1 MVKLNL
7 KADDDFEFFIEENEN
22 DQIDKIEEI
31 DLAEKP
37 KRKNAKKSPKKKG
50 WFQTIETSNSTNGGQ
65 SDLWL
70 PIPSGFLDALLSG
83 TPYL

>member
-1 MVKLNL
+1 MIKLYL
-7 KADDDFEFFIEENEN
+7 KADDDFEFFIEENEK

-50 WFQTIETSNSTNGGQ
+50 SFETVETCICANGFQSS
-65 SDLWL
+65 
-70 PIPSGFLDALLSG
+70 
-83 TPYL
+83 

>member
-7 KADDDFEFFIEENEN
+7 KADDDFEFFIEENEK

-31 DLAEKP
+31 DLAKKP

-50 WFQTIETSNSTNGGQ
+50 SYKTVETWYPLFPVLVLQ
-65 SDLWL
+65 M
-70 PIPSGFLDALLSG
+70 IKV
-83 TPYL
+83 